1 MNQYRERGERGEKVE
16 RVSLPG
22 DIGKLDAENIDELA
36 NKLGRQFVEIKA
48 NQIRNIFSEVKRLQ
62 LEWRKSKKYENV
74 ERGLILLKPKLAYA
88 AGKAKKE
95 RRQNLEPFKQ
105 TMDEAINSVVN
116 STDHENALNNFFDF
130 VEAIVAYHKYY
141 GGK

>member
-1 MNQYRERGERGEKVE
+1 MNQYRERGEKGE
-16 RVSLPG
+16 RVSLPE
-22 DIGKLDAENIDELA
+22 DMGKLEAENIDELA
-36 NKLGRQFVEIKA
+36 KELGRQFVEIKA

-88 AGKAKKE
+88 AGKAKE
-95 RRQNLEPFKQ
+95 GRQNLEPFKQ

-141 GGK
+141 GGE